1 MVLNFTHD
9 NAESQLLSELE
20 TSALI
25 DKKLLEL
32 YIYYEII
39 APLMGYCLGIMLFI
53 CTILIEKF
61 TKYR

>member
-1 MVLNFTHD
+1 MQFNVTND
-9 NAESQLLSELE
+9 NAEGQMLGELE

-39 APLMGYCLGIMLFI
+39 APLAGYCLGFLLFI
-53 CTILIEKF
+53 CSILLEKF
-61 TKYR
+61 TKSR